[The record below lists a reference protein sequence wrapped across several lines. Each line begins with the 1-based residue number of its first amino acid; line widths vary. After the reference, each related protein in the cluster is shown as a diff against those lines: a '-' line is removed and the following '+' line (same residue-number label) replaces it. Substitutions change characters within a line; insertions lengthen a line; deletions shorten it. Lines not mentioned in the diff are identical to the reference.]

1 MHNVGIE
8 SLSEMRCQELVELV
22 SDYLEG
28 ALSPADRARFDAH
41 LAACEGCTRY
51 VKQMRLTIRLAGR
64 LTAASMS
71 PEARDALLRAFRDW
85 RSKPPEA

>member
-1 MHNVGIE
+1 
-8 SLSEMRCQELVELV
+8 MRCQELVELV

-41 LAACEGCTRY
+41 LATCEGCTRY
-51 VKQMRLTIRLAGR
+51 VEQMRLTIRLAGR
-64 LTAASMS
+64 LTAESMS

-85 RSKPPEA
+85 RSKPPKA